1 MNNKILVT
9 IKVPMLEKAY
19 DIYVPIS
26 KNVKVVKELLNEY
39 GKFPLANR
47 YFGEMAKGKYLD
59 GVKSAGWKLMMWG
72 FSLLMHMRAYS
83 LLAFGIKCL
92 IDFRIDEILSDTGLK
107 RQKNK

>member
-1 MNNKILVT
+1 MMKVFGKWSDLYMAVWALTIICILLCAG
-9 IKVPMLEKAY
+9 M
-19 DIYVPIS
+19 
-26 KNVKVVKELLNEY
+26 
-39 GKFPLANR
+39 
-47 YFGEMAKGKYLD
+47 FG
-59 GVKSAGWKLMMWG
+59 AGWKLMMWG